1 LGGVTAP
8 PTIIDSGSGDEM
20 GTSSR
25 RRRQAEAEELL
36 IPAGDGGSGMGS
48 GVGSSGLGSGMILGE
63 SGSGL
68 DGVDPSKMEAE
79 EEIST
84 TDKTGLLQSENVLPV
99 STSST
104 LFIHSILY
112 SSFESSFNE

>member
-1 LGGVTAP
+1 MGGVTAP
-8 PTIIDSGSGDEM
+8 PTIIDSSSGDEM
-20 GTSSR
+20 ATSSR

-36 IPAGDGGSGMGS
+36 IPGDTGSGL

-68 DGVDPSKMEAE
+68 DGIDPSKMEAE

-99 STSST
+99 STSSRI
-104 LFIHSILY
+104 LFFSIFL
-112 SSFESSFNE
+112 FFF

>member
-8 PTIIDSGSGDEM
+8 PTIIDSGSGSDEIA
-20 GTSSR
+20 TSSRR

-36 IPAGDGGSGMGS
+36 IPGDGGSGMGS
-48 GVGSSGLGSGMILGE
+48 GIGSSGLGSGMILGE

-68 DGVDPSKMEAE
+68 DGIDPSKMEAE
-79 EEIST
+79 EEMST

-104 LFIHSILY
+104 TFIIHLFNL
-112 SSFESSFNE
+112 